1 MKIGVVNYGMGN
13 IASVCN
19 AVNFI
24 GFETSVINSPNELET
39 CDKIILP
46 GVGAFP
52 LAMKNLNELQFIEK
66 LNETVLIKK
75 VPTIG
80 LCLGMQL
87 LFDYSEEHG
96 INKGLGWVKGAVKD
110 LKKEINL
117 TVPHMGWN
125 RLEISKESNLLSG
138 IAEDELDYYFVH
150 SFYCKCENNS
160 DVIATVEYGVK
171 MDVMIQKDNIFG
183 CQFHPEKSQKSGLE
197 LLKNFCK
204 L

>member
-19 AVNFI
+19 AINFI
-24 GFETSVINSPNELET
+24 GFEASVINSPNELET

-52 LAMKNLNELQFIEK
+52 VAMKNLNELQFIEP
-66 LNETVLIKK
+66 LNEIVLIKK

-96 INKGLGWVKGAVKD
+96 INKGLSWVKGEVKD
-110 LKKEINL
+110 LKKEISL

-150 SFYCKCENNS
+150 SFYCKCENNTN
-160 DVIATVEYGVK
+160 VIATVEYGVK
-171 MDVMIQKDNIFG
+171 MDVMIQKDNIYG

>member
-19 AVNFI
+19 AINFI
-24 GFETSVINSPNELET
+24 GFEASVINSPNELET

-52 LAMKNLNELQFIEK
+52 VAMKNLNELQFIEP
-66 LNETVLIKK
+66 LNEKVISKK
-75 VPTIG
+75 TPIIG

-87 LFDYSEEHG
+87 LFDSSEEHG
-96 INKGLGWVKGAVKD
+96 KHDGLGWVKGQVKD
-110 LKKEINL
+110 LKSEITL

-125 RLEISKESNLLSG
+125 RLEVKKESKLLIG
-138 IAEDELDYYFVH
+138 IPEEELDYYFVH
-150 SFYCKCENNS
+150 SFYCKCENHA
-160 DVIATVEYGVK
+160 DIIAAVNYGIE
-171 MDVMIQKDNIFG
+171 MDVMIQKDNIYG

-197 LLKNFCK
+197 LLKNFCN

>member
-52 LAMKNLNELQFIEK
+52 LAMKNLNELQLIEQ

-96 INKGLGWVKGAVKD
+96 INNGLGWVKGEVKD

-138 IAEDELDYYFVH
+138 IVEDELDYYFVH
-150 SFYCKCENNS
+150 SFYCKCENKS
-160 DVIATVEYGVK
+160 DVIAIVEYGVK

-197 LLKNFCK
+197 LLRNFCK